1 MKYSV
6 STYKLKHL
14 LLTKLRI
21 DTQQPKF
28 KIMEKKI
35 LLLLFLSILLFSC
48 KEKEDPCELC
58 DFRYRTCVEGEC
70 ILQDDVTT
78 LGGEFI
84 RGNYFKGTVENL
96 HPCLDTIVFSRNEG
110 GPAGGISIYAN
121 VPPVRFIALGGQ
133 KLSDNEFLMGSSSP
147 FCSVD
152 GDGYMAQFRVRVEQD
167 TAFMDMYNFI
177 LGQNY
182 NIDTISNIILT
193 K

>member
-1 MKYSV
+1 
-6 STYKLKHL
+6 
-14 LLTKLRI
+14 
-21 DTQQPKF
+21 
-28 KIMEKKI
+28 MEKKI
-35 LLLLFLSILLFSC
+35 LLLLFFSILLFSC
-48 KEKEDPCELC
+48 REKEDPCELC
-58 DFRYRTCVEGEC
+58 DLRYRTCVEGEC
-70 ILQDDVTT
+70 VLQDDVTT

-84 RGNYFKGTVENL
+84 RGNYFKATVEDL
-96 HPCLDTIVFSRNEG
+96 HPCLDTIVFFRDEG
-110 GPAGGISIYAN
+110 TPAGGIAIYAN

-152 GDGYMAQFRVRVEQD
+152 GDGYMADFRVRVEQD

-182 NIDTISNIILT
+182 YIDTISNIILT